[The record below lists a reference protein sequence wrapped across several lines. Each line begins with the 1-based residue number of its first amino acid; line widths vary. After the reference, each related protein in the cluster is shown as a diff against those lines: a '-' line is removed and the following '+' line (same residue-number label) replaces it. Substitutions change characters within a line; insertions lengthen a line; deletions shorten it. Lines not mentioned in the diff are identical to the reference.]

1 MRLLLAPAQMLCGS
15 QAAAKLIPQLIL
27 LGLTEVKWD
36 SDRLQCDLQHRSR
49 LCGTSSL
56 VHLFD
61 HQHCGWSPLSASPQ
75 LTNSKHST
83 TDIRCENLLAA
94 IKDVVRKLKNG
105 PDLIIKNRKMDPI
118 LIKNWKRSCSYNWK
132 LKREADLI
140 SGSGSRHRA
149 RSWTR
154 YRCTPVGRPRPSY
167 YFFSGRP
174 ILIINSQAN
183 FSFLLRIYCVM
194 RYQALWW

>member
-49 LCGTSSL
+49 RCGTSAL

-75 LTNSKHST
+75 LTNTKQHST
-83 TDIRCENLLAA
+83 TDIRCDNLPAA
-94 IKDVVRKLKNG
+94 IKDIVRKLKNG
-105 PDLIIKNRKMDPI
+105 PDLIIENWKGTWSHNWKLKKGPH
-118 LIKNWKRSCSYNWK
+118 LVIKNLKGTWSYNWK
-132 LKREADLI
+132 LKRD
-140 SGSGSRHRA
+140 
-149 RSWTR
+149 
-154 YRCTPVGRPRPSY
+154 
-167 YFFSGRP
+167 
-174 ILIINSQAN
+174 IN
-183 FSFLLRIYCVM
+183 L
-194 RYQALWW
+194 

>member
-1 MRLLLAPAQMLCGS
+1 MRLLLAPAQMLCDS

-61 HQHCGWSPLSASPQ
+61 HQHCGCSPLSASPQ
-75 LTNSKHST
+75 LTNIKQ
-83 TDIRCENLLAA
+83 TDIRRDNLPAE

-105 PDLIIKNRKMDPI
+105 PDLIIKNRKMDLI
-118 LIKNWKRSCSYNWK
+118 LIKN
-132 LKREADLI
+132 
-140 SGSGSRHRA
+140 
-149 RSWTR
+149 
-154 YRCTPVGRPRPSY
+154 
-167 YFFSGRP
+167 
-174 ILIINSQAN
+174 
-183 FSFLLRIYCVM
+183 
-194 RYQALWW
+194 

>member
-49 LCGTSSL
+49 RCGTWSL

-75 LTNSKHST
+75 LTNTKQHST
-83 TDIRCENLLAA
+83 TDIRLWQSPCCNQRRSEKIEKWTWSHNW
-94 IKDVVRKLKNG
+94 KLKKG
-105 PDLIIKNRKMDPI
+105 PDLIIEKWKGTWSYNRK
-118 LIKNWKRSCSYNWK
+118 WKRG
-132 LKREADLI
+132 ADLI
-140 SGSGSRHRA
+140 IENWK
-149 RSWTR
+149 WTW
-154 YRCTPVGRPRPSY
+154 SY
-167 YFFSGRP
+167 
-174 ILIINSQAN
+174 N
-183 FSFLLRIYCVM
+183 
-194 RYQALWW
+194 